1 MCKLGLH
8 VKSDA
13 WSKICRIVLVIFFC
27 SVFDNGERTTEAK
40 PIFIRFTCQ
49 PSSKPNLFHYFV
61 FVSEY
66 RRELDYYSFFL
77 VKQSTKRAP
86 PTAKSGLRVFCVTI
100 LTSVLV
106 FMAKP
111 SIKSGGRID
120 VQFHSSQPSEK
131 RWRFFLI
138 HHVQSLHR
146 CLIGTH
152 ILHSIVWYL

>member
-1 MCKLGLH
+1 MSPSKNSTFKVCVSQAYMLKVTLE
-8 VKSDA
+8 VRYVEQF
-13 WSKICRIVLVIFFC
+13 WSSFC

-61 FVSEY
+61 FVSQY

-131 RWRFFLI
+131 R
-138 HHVQSLHR
+138 
-146 CLIGTH
+146 
-152 ILHSIVWYL
+152 